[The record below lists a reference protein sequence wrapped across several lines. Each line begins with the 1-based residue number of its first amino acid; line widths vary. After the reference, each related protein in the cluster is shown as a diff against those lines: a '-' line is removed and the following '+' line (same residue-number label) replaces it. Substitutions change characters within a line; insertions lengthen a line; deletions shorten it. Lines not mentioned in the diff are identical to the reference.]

1 MGLTDIVNI
10 ISKMSLLQY
19 KMYNMEQTLS
29 NGGSP
34 KSADPHIAPL
44 VNALPV
50 SVPPELS
57 EESGKSI
64 PCPQR

>member
-1 MGLTDIVNI
+1 
-10 ISKMSLLQY
+10 MSLLQY
-19 KMYNMEQTLS
+19 KMYNLEQTLS

-50 SVPPELS
+50 SVPPESS

-64 PCPQR
+64 PYPQR